1 MPSINLSNDSVS
13 QTQRKRRRA
22 ATVAALAIFASSA
35 QARTIVVQPPNLD
48 VHYLSDPLPAV
59 TASKELPVEYYP
71 PDAVAP
77 ATSRTKVKP
86 QINKKKVLT
95 KKAHESHSPWHTGE
109 YLPQRLGSSNK
120 IDSTQVILR
129 PRTSN
134 TALSTSKDGK
144 MIYYY
149 DPSSLTSSV
158 ESPTLTLPEVI
169 YDANGNVKK
178 LEDVHDG
185 GKNEVYLEVKPKAVW
200 GEKWQSTLKSKLH
213 GGSGTSSSNNTMQ
226 SSDQIIVF
234 GTIATMAVL
243 VGMLSA
249 NRLRSKRL
257 LEHCME
263 SDLDDEWDEKKN
275 DAPRGSLMQRGF
287 GDPMGGRRE
296 NYGSGLHWRGDMEKF
311 DV

>member
-1 MPSINLSNDSVS
+1 M
-13 QTQRKRRRA
+13 TA
-22 ATVAALAIFASSA
+22 A
-35 QARTIVVQPPNLD
+35 
-48 VHYLSDPLPAV
+48 
-59 TASKELPVEYYP
+59 KELPVEYYP
-71 PDAVAP
+71 PDAAVS
-77 ATSRTKVKP
+77 ATSRTSVKP
-86 QINKKKVLT
+86 QIIKKKALT
-95 KKAHESHSPWHTGE
+95 KKAHEPHSPWHTGE
-109 YLPQRLGSSNK
+109 YLPQRLGSSK
-120 IDSTQVILR
+120 KVDSTQVILR

-134 TALSTSKDGK
+134 TVLSNSKDGK

-149 DPSSLTSSV
+149 DPSSLMSSV

-178 LEDVHDG
+178 LEDVHNG

-200 GEKWQSTLKSKLH
+200 GEKWQSTLNSKLH
-213 GGSGTSSSNNTMQ
+213 GVSSGTTSFNNNTMQ
-226 SSDQIIVF
+226 SSDQLIVF
-234 GTIATMAVL
+234 GTIATMAIL

-249 NRLRSKRL
+249 KRLRSKRL

-275 DAPRGSLMQRGF
+275 DAPGGSLMQRGF
-287 GDPMGGRRE
+287 GDSMGGRRE